1 MTKNTRDIKE
11 IIGGNITFLRK
22 GKKWTQLELA
32 EKMDYSDKAISKWE
46 RGESSPD
53 PDALLA
59 LANLFDVQIDYFFHE
74 NEDEQK
80 KFVKKSSKMFING
93 LLVTILLCISV
104 FTISTVVFL
113 IASLRDISNA
123 STFWIAFIYA
133 IPLCAIIV
141 SIFLKRRDY
150 RFAMSISLSILMWSI
165 LLVGF
170 LQLLI
175 SNYYAWMIFLAG
187 VPLEAAIMIYYFLK
201 K

>member
-1 MTKNTRDIKE
+1 MAKSTRDIKE

-74 NEDEQK
+74 NEVEQK
-80 KFVKKSSKMFING
+80 KYVKQSNQMFING
-93 LLVTILLCISV
+93 LLVTILLCV
-104 FTISTVVFL
+104 AAFTISTVVFM
-113 IASLRDISNA
+113 IGSLRDINNA
-123 STFWIAFIYA
+123 KTFWIAFIYA
-133 IPLCAIIV
+133 IPLCAIII
-141 SIFLKRRDY
+141 SIFLKRHGY
-150 RFAMSISLSILMWSI
+150 RFAMSISISVLLWSI

-175 SNYYAWMIFLAG
+175 SNYNAWMIFLVG

>member
-11 IIGGNITFLRK
+11 IIGGNIAFLRK

-80 KFVKKSSKMFING
+80 KFVKKSNKMFLNE
-93 LLVTILLCISV
+93 LLLTILLCISV
-104 FTISTVVFL
+104 FTISTVVFM
-113 IASLRDISNA
+113 IGSLRDINNA
-123 STFWIAFIYA
+123 KTFWIAFIYA
-133 IPLCAIIV
+133 IPLCAIVI
-141 SIFLKRRDY
+141 SIFLKRHGY
-150 RFAMSISLSILMWSI
+150 RFAMSISISVLLWSI

-175 SNYYAWMIFLAG
+175 SNYNAWMIFLVG
-187 VPLEAAIMIYYFLK
+187 VPLEAAIIIYYLLK

>member
-1 MTKNTRDIKE
+1 MAKSTRDIKE

-74 NEDEQK
+74 NEVEQK
-80 KFVKKSSKMFING
+80 KYVKQSNQMFING
-93 LLVTILLCISV
+93 LLVTILLCV
-104 FTISTVVFL
+104 AAFTISTVVFM
-113 IASLRDISNA
+113 IGSLRDINNA
-123 STFWIAFIYA
+123 KTFWIAFIYA
-133 IPLCAIIV
+133 IPLCAIVI
-141 SIFLKRRDY
+141 SIFLKRHGY
-150 RFAMSISLSILMWSI
+150 RFAMSISISVLLWSI

-175 SNYYAWMIFLAG
+175 SNYNAWMIFLVG

>member
-1 MTKNTRDIKE
+1 MAKSTRDIKE
-11 IIGGNITFLRK
+11 IIGGNIIFLRK

-74 NEDEQK
+74 NEVEQK
-80 KFVKKSSKMFING
+80 KYVKQSNQMFING
-93 LLVTILLCISV
+93 LLVTILLCV
-104 FTISTVVFL
+104 AAFTISTVVFM
-113 IASLRDISNA
+113 IGSLRDINNA
-123 STFWIAFIYA
+123 KTFWIAFIYA
-133 IPLCAIIV
+133 IPLCSIII
-141 SIFLKRRDY
+141 SIFLKRHGY
-150 RFAMSISLSILMWSI
+150 RFAMSISISVLLWSI

-175 SNYYAWMIFLAG
+175 SNYNAWMIFLVG

>member
-1 MTKNTRDIKE
+1 MAKNTRDIKE

-74 NEDEQK
+74 NEVEQK
-80 KFVKKSSKMFING
+80 KYVKQSNQMFMNE
-93 LLVTILLCISV
+93 LLVTILLCV
-104 FTISTVVFL
+104 AAFTISTVVFM
-113 IASLRDISNA
+113 IGSVRDINNVK
-123 STFWIAFIYA
+123 TFWIAFIYA
-133 IPLCAIIV
+133 IPLCAIII
-141 SIFLKRRDY
+141 SIFLKRHGY
-150 RFAMSISLSILMWSI
+150 RFAMSISISVLLWSI

-170 LQLLI
+170 LQLFI
-175 SNYYAWMIFLAG
+175 SNYNAWMIFLVG